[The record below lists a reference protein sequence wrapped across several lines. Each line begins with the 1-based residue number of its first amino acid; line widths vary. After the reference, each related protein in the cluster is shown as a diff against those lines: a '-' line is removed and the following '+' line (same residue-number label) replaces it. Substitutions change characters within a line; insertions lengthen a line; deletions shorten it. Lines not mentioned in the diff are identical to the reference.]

1 MSPNLYFYCAV
12 SLTPDYRSLRWL
24 HESPTTTNGDKMK
37 SGIKIIGIDPGS
49 VSGAFAILTDECAFV
64 DDLPTVDKGLN
75 APELARLFRAEL
87 PFTAVLERV
96 SAMPKQGVS
105 SSFNFGRA
113 YGTIIGVLAA
123 LEVPTILVTPTV
135 WKGHFRLTG
144 KDRDRDAGR
153 ELAIR
158 LYPEVAGLARKK
170 DGGRA
175 DALLIAR
182 WFKGVS

>member
-1 MSPNLYFYCAV
+1 MK
-12 SLTPDYRSLRWL
+12 LT
-24 HESPTTTNGDKMK
+24 N
-37 SGIKIIGIDPGS
+37 KIIGIDPGS
-49 VSGAFAILTDECAFV
+49 VSGAFAILSEDHVFV

-75 APELARLFRAEL
+75 APELARLFRVER
-87 PFTAVLERV
+87 PFVAVLERV

-113 YGTIIGVLAA
+113 YGTIMGVLAA
-123 LEVPTILVTPTV
+123 LEVPLVLVTPSM
-135 WKGHFRLTG
+135 WKGHFRLHG

-158 LYPEVAGLARKK
+158 LYPEVTGLSRKK

-182 WFKGVS
+182 WYKDTQL

>member
-1 MSPNLYFYCAV
+1 
-12 SLTPDYRSLRWL
+12 
-24 HESPTTTNGDKMK
+24 MK
-37 SGIKIIGIDPGS
+37 LPIKIIGIDPGS
-49 VSGAFAILTDECAFV
+49 VSGAYAILGEDHEYV
-64 DDLPTVDKGLN
+64 NDLPTVDKGLN

-87 PFTAVLERV
+87 PFVSVLERV
-96 SAMPKQGVS
+96 GAMPKQGVS

-123 LEVPTILVTPTV
+123 LEVPTILVTPTM
-135 WKGHFRLTG
+135 WKGHYRLNG

-158 LYPEVAGLARKK
+158 LYPHVHGLARKK

-182 WFKGVS
+182 WYKETQQ